1 EVETMGFPNCLT
13 NSNAILLSGT
23 RIPTVFFFLNSFGK
37 LLFPSKIKVYG
48 PGKARFSIL
57 NVAVSKFLTYSEIL
71 LKSLQTNEKFAFS
84 SFIPFILAIRSKAF
98 ELVISQPNP

>member
-1 EVETMGFPNCLT
+1 MGFPNCLT
-13 NSNAILLSGT
+13 NSNAILLLGT

-37 LLFPSKIKVYG
+37 LLFHSKINVYRSN
-48 PGKARFSIL
+48 KDRLSIL
-57 NVAVSKFLTYSEIL
+57 NIEIYKFLTYSEIL
-71 LKSLQTNEKFAFS
+71 LKSLQTNENFAIS